1 MLIGVGGGGERK
13 KQRKECAACIDLFH
27 LLVLS

>member
-1 MLIGVGGGGERK
+1 MLIGVGGGERK